1 MKVALCFSGYPR
13 FVSECFP
20 YIKNNLID
28 GLTNYDIYAYF
39 QWDKNWKD
47 KQIHHEHQTKFLK
60 NEVEEFKKYYSSLNL
75 KKLQVVD
82 PIKFDTSH
90 YNLMSAE
97 RDLILN
103 EQQSKDILYRFKSQY
118 ECIFKSISMID
129 ENYDYI
135 IRLRTDNIVQSFI
148 SESSLCVDY
157 LTTQSGFC
165 AGSDRPHCD
174 WFMVCPFKQKM
185 FFDDL
190 KNVEEHFKNGIIH
203 MHKMINN
210 VGLKYNIQYK
220 QFNVDIPSTT
230 NTIKL
235 FK

>member
-1 MKVALCFSGYPR
+1 
-13 FVSECFP
+13 
-20 YIKNNLID
+20 
-28 GLTNYDIYAYF
+28 
-39 QWDKNWKD
+39 
-47 KQIHHEHQTKFLK
+47 
-60 NEVEEFKKYYSSLNL
+60 
-75 KKLQVVD
+75 
-82 PIKFDTSH
+82 
-90 YNLMSAE
+90 MSAE

-103 EQQSKDILYRFKSQY
+103 EQQSKDTLYRFKSQY

-135 IRLRTDNIVQSFI
+135 IRLRTDNIMQSSI
-148 SESSLCVDY
+148 SENSLCVDY

-165 AGSDRPHCD
+165 AGLDRPHCD

-185 FFDDL
+185 FFNDL
-190 KNVEEHFKNGIIH
+190 KNVEDHFKNGIIH